1 MSKKKKTIIAVIAI
15 LAITIVGL
23 GVGVVAKYISYITAT
38 GTATV
43 AKWAFTTDN
52 TSGSVTCTV
61 DGTYDG
67 TTLVNGKIAPGTS
80 GKCPISISNA
90 TSEVAINYTIEPD
103 GEVTNKPTNL
113 KFYKDAAHTVPFSAD
128 AKITSDTPLA
138 PGAEAQLVYVY
149 WNWEYETGTDADDL
163 ADTTDGTNASTM
175 TMKFK
180 VTGTQVHP

>member
-1 MSKKKKTIIAVIAI
+1 MSKKKKSLIAVFAI
-15 LAITIVGL
+15 LGIAVVGL
-23 GVGVVAKYISYITAT
+23 SAGVLAKYISYVTAS

-80 GKCPISISNA
+80 GKCPIVISNA
-90 TSEVAINYTIEPD
+90 TSEVGITYTIEPD

-113 KFYKDAAHTVPFSAD
+113 VFYKDAGHTQAFSASSTITGSLD
-128 AKITSDTPLA
+128 AGETMDEP
-138 PGAEAQLVYVY
+138 VYVY
-149 WNWEYETGTDADDL
+149 WNWEYETDNGDT

-175 TMKFK
+175 TMSFK